1 VAEFQIARDR
11 DRLLTLFDAMEED
24 RPSKHSSDL
33 PSLGYQEFDIA
44 SLQQL
49 IAETEPITTL
59 YTAEILDPVALGFI
73 PASAWQPRPVSLH
86 YLYETYFSRKNNV
99 NRRFEHKLWN
109 ALAITRHYPHLIKLV
124 GVTWMTERIIKVYK
138 HAFGKLLGIGAIDG
152 GLFHKQGNFTRHG
165 FVQVPDVLARQE
177 IAEDQL
183 ADVENRDT
191 ILLWHKDQ
199 SFSMKSTEDGIGLC
213 RWDNPTVSTRVAT
226 LKTF

>member
-1 VAEFQIARDR
+1 MAGAN
-11 DRLLTLFDAMEED
+11 DRLLSLFVPMDED
-24 RPSKHSSDL
+24 RSSKHPSDL
-33 PSLGYQEFDIA
+33 PNLGYQEFDIA

-49 IAETEPITTL
+49 IAEAEPMAAI
-59 YTAEILDPVALGFI
+59 YTAEILDPVALGFL

-86 YLYETYFSRKNNV
+86 YLYDTYFSRKNNV

-124 GVTWMTERIIKVYK
+124 GVTWMSERIIKVYK
-138 HAFGKLLGIGAIDG
+138 HAFAKILGIGAIDG

-177 IAEDQL
+177 VAEDQL

-199 SFSMKSTEDGIGLC
+199 SFSMKSTEESIELC
-213 RWDNPTVSTRVAT
+213 RWDNPTGAMRVAT